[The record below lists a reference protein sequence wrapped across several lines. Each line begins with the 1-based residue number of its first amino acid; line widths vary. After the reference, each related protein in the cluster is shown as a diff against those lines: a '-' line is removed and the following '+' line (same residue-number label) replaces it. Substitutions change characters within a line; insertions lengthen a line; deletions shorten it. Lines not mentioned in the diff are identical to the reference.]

1 MMNLLHGL
9 MEDKIATR
17 YVTHLLNPIKR
28 SLVHIYASR
37 RLEDDLDM
45 PGM

>member
-1 MMNLLHGL
+1 MINLLHGL
-9 MEDKIATR
+9 MEDKIAKS
-17 YVTHLLNPIKR
+17 YVTHLLNQLKAD
-28 SLVHIYASR
+28 LYTYNASR

>member
-1 MMNLLHGL
+1 MNLLQGL
-9 MEDKIATR
+9 MEDKIAKS
-17 YVTHLLNPIKR
+17 YVTHLLNPIKSR
-28 SLVHIYASR
+28 FVHIYASR